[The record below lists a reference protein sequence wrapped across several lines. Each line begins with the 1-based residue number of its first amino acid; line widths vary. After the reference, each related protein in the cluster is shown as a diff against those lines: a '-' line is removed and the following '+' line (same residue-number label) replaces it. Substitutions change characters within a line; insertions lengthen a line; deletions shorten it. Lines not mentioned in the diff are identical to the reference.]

1 MEAILGEVTNEL
13 MYETLKKMHH
23 RFDKL
28 DLAVGEVKSEI
39 TAMRGYIYGIQGDVS
54 NIYAKLA
61 RHDLQ
66 LDRIENQL
74 ELLGRRPIPVNRRHS
89 RLTPAARLLNAGA
102 DE

>member
-13 MYETLKKMHH
+13 MYETLKKMHQ

-28 DLAVGEVKSEI
+28 DVAIGEVKSEI

-66 LDRIENQL
+66 LDRIENRL
-74 ELLGRRPIPVNRRHS
+74 ELRDLAEAKVKFEHALPTDS
-89 RLTPAARLLNAGA
+89 R
-102 DE
+102 

>member
-13 MYETLKKMHH
+13 MYETLKKMHQ

-28 DLAVGEVKSEI
+28 DVAVDEVKSEI

-66 LDRIENQL
+66 LDRIESRL
-74 ELLGRRPIPVNRRHS
+74 ELRELAEAKS
-89 RLTPAARLLNAGA
+89 RFEHAPPSDSR
-102 DE
+102 

>member
-13 MYETLKKMHH
+13 MYETLKKMHQ

-28 DLAVGEVKSEI
+28 DVAIGEVKSEI

-66 LDRIENQL
+66 LDRIENRL
-74 ELLGRRPIPVNRRHS
+74 ELRELAEAKARFEHAPPSGS
-89 RLTPAARLLNAGA
+89 R
-102 DE
+102 

>member
-13 MYETLKKMHH
+13 MYETLKKMHQ

-28 DLAVGEVKSEI
+28 DVAIGEVKSEI

-66 LDRIENQL
+66 LDRIENRL
-74 ELLGRRPIPVNRRHS
+74 ELRELAEAKAKFEPAPPSDS
-89 RLTPAARLLNAGA
+89 R
-102 DE
+102 

>member
-13 MYETLKKMHH
+13 MYETLKKMHQ

-28 DLAVGEVKSEI
+28 DVAVGDVKSEV
-39 TAMRGYIYGIQGDVS
+39 TSMRGYIYGIQGDVS

-66 LDRIENQL
+66 LDRIENRL
-74 ELLGRRPIPVNRRHS
+74 ELRELAEAKEKFEHAPPSDS
-89 RLTPAARLLNAGA
+89 R
-102 DE
+102 

>member
-13 MYETLKKMHH
+13 MYETLKKMHQ

-28 DLAVGEVKSEI
+28 DVAVGEVKSEI

-66 LDRIENQL
+66 LDRIENRL
-74 ELLGRRPIPVNRRHS
+74 ELRELAEAKAKFEHAPPTDS
-89 RLTPAARLLNAGA
+89 R
-102 DE
+102 